1 MVGLDKQADLQNI
14 FKLII
19 SCFILEL
26 IEWKVW
32 APIPTKACSLNI
44 FFFSENEMSTT
55 FADDDCCYL
64 AVTTMMGS
72 GQKKIAAYFHIFVT
86 ARLSFHDCVTRAPLL
101 LLRSWVALS
110 FKVCLSIYEVSVTD
124 TRTNLHIL
132 CNIFWLRRIFLCK
145 EIDSSKF
152 MSEDMVGIAGPSN

>member
-32 APIPTKACSLNI
+32 APIPTKTCSLNI

-55 FADDDCCYL
+55 FADDDFCYL
-64 AVTTMMGS
+64 AVTTVMGS
-72 GQKKIAAYFHIFVT
+72 GQKTDGSIFPHFCHC
-86 ARLSFHDCVTRAPLL
+86 SPFF
-101 LLRSWVALS
+101 SW
-110 FKVCLSIYEVSVTD
+110 
-124 TRTNLHIL
+124 L
-132 CNIFWLRRIFLCK
+132 CNKSSTPTSQELCSTIFQSLSVNLWGISDWHTNQSPHFMQYFLTAQDISLKRNRFKQIHVRGYGRNCR
-145 EIDSSKF
+145 S
-152 MSEDMVGIAGPSN
+152 